1 MEYFPFSL
9 STGNQVGVNDFF
21 DQHIIFIY
29 SNILVKQI
37 ADG

>member
-1 MEYFPFSL
+1 MEYFPCFL
-9 STGNQVGVNDFF
+9 SVGNQVGVNDFF

-29 SNILVKQI
+29 SNVLVKQI